1 MSTTVPIETLMRILW
16 FSGGVLLG
24 LLLPHIWF
32 YLLIA
37 AVLYIAVRLLIR
49 YRHSGGHPQR
59 APGLRSNDIHY
70 QPWE

>member
-16 FSGGVLLG
+16 FCGGVLLG

-49 YRHSGGHPQR
+49 HRQVGGHSR
-59 APGLRSNDIHY
+59 GAPGLRSNDIQY
-70 QPWE
+70 